1 MSKTAIAVLLSCSV
15 VLADE
20 RPFEDWLDEKIGTIA
35 CERADEIVGM
45 LAALEQ
51 EHRVVLEKHA
61 LVEDAS
67 DDVSSNAGLT
77 QFAQRVAKAIGS
89 TYDDVRAEYARF
101 DYTSQVQGD
110 ISAGTVLLRLNA
122 EMKQEP
128 WAAKAQIC
136 RMLAGQAV
144 NRNMVGRGK
153 PKAWHRNLDDVN
165 AICLGCG
172 KILLD
177 SIRVE
182 RKSVG
187 DRIQSSFSRG
197 TSLTPVEVGWTLH
210 AIGALRGED
219 RAVSPT
225 ATVQR
230 IALERG
236 RVALAANVDRVRAL
250 MKAFQAAIDSGKDA
264 SIPADA
270 PAWAEGEPV
279 LVPKVAKPK
288 GPSVLEYWTPVPT
301 AEEIREQR
309 TDASQRFLKLRKSV
323 AGALEKG
330 DYAQATTAFSDACL
344 SDGPDF
350 ALAAVGDAATK
361 ANLRTEKKDKEGIS
375 RARWLSRVMEV
386 TEARDYLR
394 ANEEVL
400 SGRKAHFYH
409 HLEAA
414 QRQIVLGD
422 TKRAYDEVAKADVQS
437 AHVID
442 IMRGKVKETKSTR
455 SDILVPE
462 SLGLIDRKPPRL
474 ETEVAEYWWD
484 FAKGKRKKVM
494 DFARR
499 LSAEWYGR
507 VVARS
512 DIRPKKV
519 FKRVKGKLTEVE
531 EDTPEWYRIARQRAA
546 MFGHENDLRRE
557 IKGLTF
563 AKEAKTVGS
572 SGISLPVFVGSK
584 ESPPS
589 RLSSRTVVWR
599 NKKGVKTREEVF
611 FQPRDFWEHGEL
623 AGAWMDERG
632 NELRV
637 FQVRNLP
644 LRDEEFDETVEN
656 GPTKDHLTERIAA
669 SAMRTADADDLL
681 QWASR
686 FYGEA
691 FEKSA
696 LSKVPCGKM
705 AVAFAFSR
713 DGLSSGGVFLKTY
726 RKEWFFADMRLTGEI
741 ADLDALLRKL
751 ALGAKTMSWN
761 QTGGTPVI
769 KEDGAF
775 VYTMPGYVVKVEMP
789 QNLASSFMARI
800 KPMLEASMSAHRR
813 YLPPEREM
821 KPSVLRVFNDRA
833 RYDSHVNAATEQLEN
848 NSVGMWM
855 PSREELVVM
864 SGMKQVKDTIAAETF
879 GTLRHEAFHQ
889 YLFYATGRGGH
900 AMWFNEG
907 HACFFETGAYSAS
920 ARRLSPNDDPGQR
933 RPKDLAK
940 DVLGIAKLIPQI
952 LPLSHDGFY
961 AGPLTEVNR
970 RYAAAWAVTYFLE
983 KAIWVMNGMDAYKD
997 VLPTYLKLM
1006 EDGKVSAKD
1015 ATEKA
1020 WAPVSG
1026 RDVAADFM
1034 RFWNDPKARKAA
1046 RAYEPATQ
1054 GKVK

>member
-1 MSKTAIAVLLSCSV
+1 MNKILIAVLLSCSV
-15 VLADE
+15 AFADE

-61 LVEDAS
+61 LVDARS

-77 QFAQRVAKAIGS
+77 QFAQRIAKAIGS
-89 TYDDVRAEYARF
+89 TYDDVRAEYVRF
-101 DYTSQVQGD
+101 DYTSQVQGNV
-110 ISAGTVLLRLNA
+110 SEGSVLLRLNA
-122 EMKQEP
+122 EMKQDP
-128 WAAKAQIC
+128 WMAKAQIC
-136 RMLAGQAV
+136 RMLAGQAI
-144 NRNMVGRGK
+144 NRNMVGQGR

-172 KILLD
+172 KFLLD

-187 DRIQSSFSRG
+187 DKIQSSFSKG

-210 AIGALRGED
+210 VVGFLRSEEP
-219 RAVSPT
+219 AVSST
-225 ATVQR
+225 AIVQR
-230 IALERG
+230 VALERA
-236 RVALAANVDRVRAL
+236 RAALAANVDRVRAV
-250 MKAFQAAIDSGKDA
+250 MKACQEAIDSGKDA
-264 SIPADA
+264 EIPADA
-270 PAWAEGEPV
+270 PAWAEGEHVP
-279 LVPKVAKPK
+279 VPKETKPK

-301 AEEIREQR
+301 AEEVREQR
-309 TDASQRFLKLRKSV
+309 TDASQRFLKLQKDIVGS
-323 AGALEKG
+323 LEKG

-344 SDGPDF
+344 ADGPDF
-350 ALAAVGDAATK
+350 ALAAIGDAASK
-361 ANLRTEKKDKEGIS
+361 ANQRTKKKDKGGIGK
-375 RARWLSRVMEV
+375 ARWLSRVKEV

-400 SGRKAHFYH
+400 SGQKAHFYH

-422 TKRAYDEVAKADVQS
+422 TKRAYDEIAKADVQS

-442 IMRGKVKETKSTR
+442 IMRGKVKSTKSMN
-455 SDILVPE
+455 SDILLPE
-462 SLGLIDRKPPRL
+462 PLKLIDRKPPRY
-474 ETEVAEYWWD
+474 ETEVAEYWWE

-499 LSAEWYGR
+499 LSAEWYGK

-512 DIRPKKV
+512 NINPKKV
-519 FKRVKGKLTEVE
+519 FKRVNGKLTEVE
-531 EDTPEWYRIARQRAA
+531 EDTPEWYRIARKRAA
-546 MFGHENDLRRE
+546 TFSHRDELRRE
-557 IKGLTF
+557 IKGLAF
-563 AKEAKTVGS
+563 AKEVKAVGS
-572 SGISLPVFVGSK
+572 SGISLPVFSASK

-623 AGAWMDERG
+623 AGAWMDGQG

-644 LRDEEFDETVEN
+644 LRDEEFGESVEN
-656 GPTKDHLTERIAA
+656 GPTKAHLTERIAA
-669 SAMRTADADDLL
+669 SAMRTADADALL

-686 FYGEA
+686 FYGES

-696 LSKVPCGKM
+696 LIKVPCGKM
-705 AVAFAFSR
+705 VEALALSR

-726 RKEWFFADMRLTGEI
+726 RKEWFFVDLRLAGET

-761 QTGGTPVI
+761 QTGGAPVI

-789 QNLASSFMARI
+789 QALASSFMARI
-800 KPMLEASMSAHRR
+800 KPMLEASMAAHRR
-813 YLPPEREM
+813 YLPPKQEM

-833 RYDSHVNAATEQLEN
+833 RYDSYVNAATERMEN
-848 NSVGMWM
+848 NSIGMWI

-864 SGMKQVKDTIAAETF
+864 SGMKQVKDAIAAETF

-889 YLFYATGRGGH
+889 YLFHATGRGGH

-920 ARRLSPNDDPGQR
+920 AKRLSPNDDSEQR

-952 LPLSHDGFY
+952 LPLSPDGFY
-961 AGPLTEVNR
+961 AGPLAEVNR

-983 KAIWVMNGMDAYKD
+983 KGIWVMDGMDAYKD

-1006 EDGKVSAKD
+1006 EDGKVSFKE

-1020 WAPVSG
+1020 WAPVAD
-1026 RDVAADFM
+1026 RDVAADFI

-1046 RAYEPATQ
+1046 RAYEPETK